1 MKKFKLGPATLVTAA
16 FIGPGTVTLCSIAGA
31 QYGYML
37 LWTMVLSVIV
47 TIVLQNMAAKLGLL
61 TQNGLATIIKDAF
74 SAPLLKILAL
84 ILIIAAIVIGNTAY
98 EAGNISGGMIG
109 LSAIFPNSTVV
120 VGSVNVNYQSLLI
133 GVIAFVL
140 LYFGNHKILEKS
152 LIGLVIL
159 MSLAF
164 VLTMLISKPDL
175 GAVFKGL
182 LIPKIPKGSLL
193 TIIGLVG
200 TTVVPYNLFLH
211 AALVKDKWHSPS
223 DLKFLTK
230 DTFVAVILGGI
241 ISVAI
246 IITAASSGLNNI
258 TNAADLAKGMEPL
271 FGRFAAYFLAIG
283 LFAAGVTSAITAPL
297 AAAYV
302 FTNCFGWQSD
312 LRAPKFR
319 AVWMTILGIGII
331 FSSMGFKPIEIIKFA
346 QVANGI
352 LLPIMAVFL
361 LWLSNK
367 ATLLGTYKN
376 TALQNFIAAII
387 TLIIIFL
394 SANSL
399 LKIINQLL

>member
-16 FIGPGTVTLCSIAGA
+16 FIGPGTVTLCSLAGA
-31 QYGYML
+31 QYGYLL
-37 LWTMVLSVIV
+37 LWTMVLSVVV

-61 TQNGLATIIKDAF
+61 TQSGLATIIKEAF
-74 SAPLLKILAL
+74 KAPILKILAV
-84 ILIIAAIVIGNTAY
+84 ILIVSAIVIGNTAY
-98 EAGNISGGMIG
+98 EAGNISGGMLG
-109 LSAIFPNSTVV
+109 LSAVFPNSTITL
-120 VGSVNVNYQSLLI
+120 GSISVNYQSLII

-140 LYFGNHKILEKS
+140 LWFGNHKILEKS
-152 LIGLVIL
+152 LIGLVLL

-164 VLTMLISKPDL
+164 VVTMLMSKPDL

-182 LIPKIPKGSLL
+182 LLPKFPKNSLL

-223 DLKFLTK
+223 DLKWLRK

-241 ISVAI
+241 ISMAI

-258 TNAADLAKGMEPL
+258 TNAADLAKGMEPI
-271 FGRFAAYFLAIG
+271 FGSFATYFLAIG
-283 LFAAGVTSAITAPL
+283 LFAAGITSAITAPL

-312 LRAPKFR
+312 LQAPKFR
-319 AVWMTILGIGII
+319 AIWMAILAIGIV
-331 FSSMGFKPIEIIKFA
+331 FSSIGFKPIEIIKFA

-367 ATLLGTYKN
+367 TSLLGKYKN
-376 TALQNFIAAII
+376 TTVQNIMAVII
-387 TLIIIFL
+387 TVIIIFL
-394 SANSL
+394 SVNSL
-399 LKIINQLL
+399 IKIISHF